1 LNLRQAAGDAQQ
13 LGKEINDMAT
23 RMAKKATS
31 KQIERAIVLLGKA
44 NYNTAFIDANF
55 KRLGATMSDRD
66 CSVESW
72 LAAKTGSEIEMLLE
86 RLRNVTRGEVRE
98 NSFARSSN

>member
-1 LNLRQAAGDAQQ
+1 
-13 LGKEINDMAT
+13 MAT

>member
-1 LNLRQAAGDAQQ
+1 
-13 LGKEINDMAT
+13 MAD
-23 RMAKKATS
+23 RIAKKAS
-31 KQIERAIVLLGKA
+31 PKQIERAIVLLGKA

-55 KRLGATMSDRD
+55 KRLGATMSDRN

-86 RLRNVTRGEVRE
+86 RLRNVTQSETRE
-98 NSFARSSN
+98 NSFARSSI